1 MKTVSIDEMGNA
13 IQKEFEEYIEL
24 TQDKVK
30 TICKE
35 VADDVKDEIQT
46 HAPVDTG
53 KYKKSWKITED
64 GKSSKGV
71 KYTVHAGE
79 YRLTHLL
86 ENGHA
91 KRGGGRTRAF
101 PHISKGE
108 SLAIKELKQK
118 AGTL

>member
-1 MKTVSIDEMGNA
+1 MTAMGNA
-13 IQKEFEEYIEL
+13 IAKKFEEYVVL

-35 VADDVKDEIQT
+35 VADDVKEEIKH

-53 KYKKSWKITED
+53 RYKRSWEITED
-64 GKSSKGV
+64 RRSSKGV
-71 KYTVHAGE
+71 KYTVHAGQ

-86 ENGHA
+86 EYGHA

-108 SLAIKELKQK
+108 NLAIRELKQK
-118 AGTL
+118 AGAL